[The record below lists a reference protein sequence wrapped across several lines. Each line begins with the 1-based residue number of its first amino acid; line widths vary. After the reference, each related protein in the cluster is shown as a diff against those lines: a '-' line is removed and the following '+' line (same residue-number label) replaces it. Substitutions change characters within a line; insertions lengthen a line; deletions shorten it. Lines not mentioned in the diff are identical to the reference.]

1 MFFNFSNKIRDYQK
15 IICIIVFYLFQ
26 VFLVEMLSFCY
37 NNLLCYLFF
46 YCLNLD
52 SLFQFWLILNSEGC
66 MDVLGSFVFDF
77 LRIFLIFFSFF
88 LVVILLEVFIVILSF
103 FISIWVLVFQSFI
116 LVVNQ
121 RFLSYSD
128 VGEMLMIV
136 FLLFDVN
143 LMSVIKKFLLGI
155 FENGLIVFFVQFFI
169 VCVLLYLYV
178 IYLQLFLFVKF
189 ENFNLNFVL
198 FFQVGFVV
206 IKVFYEFLLRFLV
219 KCF

>member
-1 MFFNFSNKIRDYQK
+1 
-15 IICIIVFYLFQ
+15 
-26 VFLVEMLSFCY
+26 
-37 NNLLCYLFF
+37 
-46 YCLNLD
+46 
-52 SLFQFWLILNSEGC
+52 

-155 FENGLIVFFVQFFI
+155 LENGLIVFFVQFFI

>member
-1 MFFNFSNKIRDYQK
+1 
-15 IICIIVFYLFQ
+15 
-26 VFLVEMLSFCY
+26 
-37 NNLLCYLFF
+37 
-46 YCLNLD
+46 
-52 SLFQFWLILNSEGC
+52 

-169 VCVLLYLYV
+169 VCVLFYLYV

-189 ENFNLNFVL
+189 ENFNFNFVL

>member
-1 MFFNFSNKIRDYQK
+1 
-15 IICIIVFYLFQ
+15 
-26 VFLVEMLSFCY
+26 
-37 NNLLCYLFF
+37 
-46 YCLNLD
+46 
-52 SLFQFWLILNSEGC
+52 

>member
-1 MFFNFSNKIRDYQK
+1 
-15 IICIIVFYLFQ
+15 
-26 VFLVEMLSFCY
+26 
-37 NNLLCYLFF
+37 
-46 YCLNLD
+46 
-52 SLFQFWLILNSEGC
+52 

-116 LVVNQ
+116 FVVNQ

-143 LMSVIKKFLLGI
+143 LMRVIKKFLLGI

-169 VCVLLYLYV
+169 VCVLFYLYV

-189 ENFNLNFVL
+189 ENFNFVL

>member
-1 MFFNFSNKIRDYQK
+1 
-15 IICIIVFYLFQ
+15 
-26 VFLVEMLSFCY
+26 
-37 NNLLCYLFF
+37 
-46 YCLNLD
+46 
-52 SLFQFWLILNSEGC
+52 
-66 MDVLGSFVFDF
+66 MDVLGNFVFDF

>member
-1 MFFNFSNKIRDYQK
+1 
-15 IICIIVFYLFQ
+15 
-26 VFLVEMLSFCY
+26 
-37 NNLLCYLFF
+37 
-46 YCLNLD
+46 
-52 SLFQFWLILNSEGC
+52 

-178 IYLQLFLFVKF
+178 IYLVIFVC
-189 ENFNLNFVL
+189 
-198 FFQVGFVV
+198 
-206 IKVFYEFLLRFLV
+206 KV
-219 KCF
+219 